1 MQMKIRVSHFQ
12 AQAPGLEASLYDA
25 KQHNKS
31 GTLEQAMSLSN
42 YFIIFLSS
50 LDRDILDGY

>member
-1 MQMKIRVSHFQ
+1 MQMKTTVSHFQ
-12 AQAPGLEASLYDA
+12 AQTPGLGASLYDT

-42 YFIIFLSS
+42 YSLIFLSW
-50 LDRDILDGY
+50 LDRDI